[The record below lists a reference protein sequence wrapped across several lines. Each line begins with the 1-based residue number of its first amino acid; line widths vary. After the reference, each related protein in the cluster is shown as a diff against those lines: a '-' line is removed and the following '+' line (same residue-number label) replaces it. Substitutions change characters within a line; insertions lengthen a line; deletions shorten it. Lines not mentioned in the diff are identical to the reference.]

1 MSMNKTREIIAAIVA
16 VILIILFAA
25 VGAALMGWD
34 IPGLNFISN
43 AMGIG
48 NQ

>member
-1 MSMNKTREIIAAIVA
+1 MSWNKTREVTAAIVA

-34 IPGLNFISN
+34 IPGLSFISK
-43 AMGIG
+43 AMGISG
-48 NQ
+48 E